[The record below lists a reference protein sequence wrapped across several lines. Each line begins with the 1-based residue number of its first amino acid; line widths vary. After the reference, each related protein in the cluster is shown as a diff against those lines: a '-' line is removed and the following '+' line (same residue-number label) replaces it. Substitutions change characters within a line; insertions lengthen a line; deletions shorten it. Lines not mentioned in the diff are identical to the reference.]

1 MKILDVRDGF
11 IKFEADKNIHLSS
24 FIQIDG
30 MDKSYVAQ
38 VIQLKR
44 SGENSIGYAK
54 FLFLYNDGELESYD
68 KTLPS
73 NDSEIKEFTFEI
85 LKNSIN
91 TENPVIAGK
100 TYDKKW
106 NIEIDS
112 SAFNKKMLISID
124 EKSSNNTI
132 VKNLTK
138 QFNNLTKKVLILDTL
153 GVIDAKKFVAGVD
166 FKLPLNQESLAFM
179 YKDCLNDATAESK
192 SLIIEIFR
200 DLAEYSK
207 SVPFVPFETLKTIV
221 DNMVEKEHVF
231 KLLVLKNKLAKFAQ
245 LGYFASRKE
254 EIDNLKTIL
263 KSKCAVID
271 LTKLDPAFLNHYIS
285 FIYEVL
291 SENSDTQ
298 VFLELSNVVSKKSI
312 KDILSNSNTATTLIT
327 HSKFK
332 YLNDIKNVFDNFI
345 IAPAFANNEIFN
357 IYTTFLKSMCNDSYL
372 LVGEATNYIP
382 LVSPILDIDELPVI
396 EQEESEEELEELIA
410 ESESVSE
417 EVVEPQEENI
427 EIVEEPETV
436 QDEILAN
443 IEEKSEDIISQA
455 IEEAPEPPV
464 SMFEEDKE
472 ITENDIT
479 EQEEL
484 PEEQAQY
491 EELTISESFETEIH
505 PTEEITDYIPNE
517 ESAELEVVEEPA
529 LEVTETLP
537 EQVEEAPEFIEEV
550 ENETVGEQEQI
561 QEEFEEEIEL
571 PSGMEL
577 EELEE
582 LSEIEILPEDNN
594 EVLEE
599 PVRVEQELQ
608 VLPLNNDSEDFDE
621 IIELDPLEADD
632 NDIIIDM
639 EDEDGEEELT
649 PESLDEQIVKDVDK
663 VFTSRREEEISDSD
677 LDFIDELN
685 SDDTDILEE
694 IAEDDNTLENF
705 AEQEDGILEEVS
717 DESIKLQE
725 APIEEYSDDSEILE
739 TRNSATPIV
748 PVYNADIPKEDMVES
763 DPIQQGDI
771 VVHAKYGNGVVEKM
785 IKYGNKTLFSINF
798 DNIGRRLLDPTLTE
812 IKKG

>member
-1 MKILDVRDGF
+1 MKILEVRDGF

-54 FLFLYNDGELESYD
+54 ILFLYTNGELGAYD

-73 NDSEIKEFTFEI
+73 NDCEISEFTFEI

-91 TENPVIAGK
+91 SETPVIAGK
-100 TYDKKW
+100 TADNKW

-112 SAFNKKMLISID
+112 SAFDKKMLISVD
-124 EKSSNNTI
+124 EKADNNTI

-138 QFNNLTKKVLILDTL
+138 QFNNLSKKVLIIDTL
-153 GVIDAKKFVAGVD
+153 GVIEAKKFVAGVD
-166 FKLPLNQESLAFM
+166 FKLPLNKESLAFM
-179 YKDCLNDATAESK
+179 YKDCLDDATAESK

-200 DLAEYSK
+200 DLAEYSE
-207 SVPFVPFETLKTIV
+207 SVPFVPFEALKTIV
-221 DNMVEKEHVF
+221 DTMVEKEHVF
-231 KLLVLKNKLAKFAQ
+231 KLLVLKNKLVKFAK
-245 LGYFASRKE
+245 LGYFASKQE

-263 KSKCAVID
+263 GSKCAIID
-271 LTKLDPAFLNHYIS
+271 LTKLDPVFLNRYIG

-291 SENSDTQ
+291 GESSDTQ

-312 KDILSNSNTATTLIT
+312 KDVLSNQNVATTLIT

-345 IAPAFANNEIFN
+345 IVPAFANNEIFN
-357 IYTTFLKSMCNDSYL
+357 IYSTFLKSMRKDSYL
-372 LVGEATNYIP
+372 VVGEATNYIP
-382 LVSPILDIDELPVI
+382 LVSPLMEIDELPAV
-396 EQEESEEELEELIA
+396 EQEEIIEEEPESEEELEELIA
-410 ESESVSE
+410 ESEPEPVEEETPEEEASE
-417 EVVEPQEENI
+417 ELEE
-427 EIVEEPETV
+427 VEEIT
-436 QDEILAN
+436 
-443 IEEKSEDIISQA
+443 
-455 IEEAPEPPV
+455 PPPTSV
-464 SMFEEDKE
+464 FEEDPEVEEE
-472 ITENDIT
+472 I
-479 EQEEL
+479 QEE
-484 PEEQAQY
+484 PAKY

-505 PTEEITDYIPNE
+505 PSEEIVDYVPE
-517 ESAELEVVEEPA
+517 PEEPA
-529 LEVTETLP
+529 LELEEEPAIEQVEALP
-537 EQVEEAPEFIEEV
+537 EQVEEMPEIIEEV
-550 ENETVGEQEQI
+550 E
-561 QEEFEEEIEL
+561 EENIEEHAEEVEEEIEL

-582 LSEIEILPEDNN
+582 LPEIEMLPEEEAS
-594 EVLEE
+594 EVIEEE
-599 PVRVEQELQ
+599 PEQEEELQ

-621 IIELDPLEADD
+621 IIELDPLEADE
-632 NDIIIDM
+632 NDILIEM
-639 EDEDGEEELT
+639 EEEDNEELT

-663 VFTSRREEEISDSD
+663 VFTQRREEEISDSD

-685 SDDTDILEE
+685 SDDSDILEE
-694 IAEDDNTLENF
+694 IAEEDNTLEEL
-705 AEQEDGILEEVS
+705 AEPEEDGILEEVP

-725 APIEEYSDDSEILE
+725 APVEEFSEESEILE

-748 PVYNADIPKEDMVES
+748 PVYNADIPQEDMVVS

-771 VVHAKYGNGVVEKM
+771 VMHAKYGNGVVEKM

-812 IKKG
+812 IKKS